1 MKTKHITIRNSI
13 SILFLIL
20 VNLYNP
26 SLAQDTIYVTDHWG
40 QILKNTDGTFYYSSY
55 VQLDNRGGYITTHSY
70 GRWSQINDSTFIF
83 TSSINTKH
91 EILKSYELC
100 DSVRG
105 NSHSI
110 VEVYNENG
118 NLLCMGEDSAIH
130 HYAES
135 SVLGISISDTS
146 IQIYGVSP
154 YGQWHLDSKK
164 KVKENNHHIIYIR
177 DAYFYNLEYLY
188 FSLVKGV
195 AGDWRLIQNSE

>member
-1 MKTKHITIRNSI
+1 MAEQHIKNSITII
-13 SILFLIL
+13 VLALMGL
-20 VNLYNP
+20 WNP
-26 SLAQDTIYVTDHWG
+26 CAAQDTICTTDLMG
-40 QILKNTDGTFYYSSY
+40 EIIKNSDGTFYYSSH
-55 VQLDNRGGYITTHSY
+55 VQVDNRGGYITILSY
-70 GRWSQINDSTFIF
+70 GRWSQVNDSTFIF
-83 TSSINTKH
+83 ISSINTKH

-105 NSHSI
+105 NAHSI

-118 NLLCMGEDSAIH
+118 NLLCMGEDSVIH

-177 DAYFYNLEYLY
+177 DAYYYNLEYLY
-188 FSLVKGV
+188 FSLVKGM
-195 AGDWRLIQNSE
+195 AGDWRLIPNSE